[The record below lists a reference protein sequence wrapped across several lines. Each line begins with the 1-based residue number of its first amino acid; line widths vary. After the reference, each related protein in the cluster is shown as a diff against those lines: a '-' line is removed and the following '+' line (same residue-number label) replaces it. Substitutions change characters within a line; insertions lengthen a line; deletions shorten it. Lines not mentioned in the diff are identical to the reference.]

1 MHVFVL
7 CIMLVF
13 STVMS
18 TLSLVAYVDNVP
30 HEQPMIEF
38 CRSNGHELKV
48 YDSFS
53 FECTNGGRFKK
64 EVLKE
69 YQ

>member
-1 MHVFVL
+1 MYAFVL

-13 STVMS
+13 STIMS
-18 TLSLVAYVDNVP
+18 TLGFVAHVDNVP

-38 CRSNGHELKV
+38 CQSNGHELRV

-53 FECTNGGRFKK
+53 FECTNGARFKK
-64 EVLKE
+64 DVLKE
-69 YQ
+69 L

>member
-18 TLSLVAYVDNVP
+18 TLSFVSHVDNVP

-64 EVLKE
+64 EVFKE